1 MTIFRQTFAWPFV
14 SAQAPRQGLISFV
27 GAVRDAPRLED
38 ELFFAPVV
46 VVDVGA
52 VEAVDHLGGACAD
65 LDGLEDS

>member
-1 MTIFRQTFAWPFV
+1 M
-14 SAQAPRQGLISFV
+14 SFV

-38 ELFFAPVV
+38 ELIFAPVV